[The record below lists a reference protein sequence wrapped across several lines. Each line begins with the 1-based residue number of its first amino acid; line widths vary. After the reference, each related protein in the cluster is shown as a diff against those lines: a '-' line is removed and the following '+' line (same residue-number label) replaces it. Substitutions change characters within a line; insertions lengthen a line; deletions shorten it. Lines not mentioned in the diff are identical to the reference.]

1 MSQPCAP
8 VVLTVDL
15 RRGASAPYSDVS
27 SKRILVVDD
36 SYANARL
43 LDVYLEPLQHEVRTA
58 LGAQEALQQV
68 STFVPDLLLLDLQ
81 MPDVDGFEVARRLR
95 QDPRTRDLPI
105 IAVTGYS
112 SSEHRR
118 RAKEAGVDGFL
129 VKPVHCEELKAA
141 VAEYI

>member
-1 MSQPCAP
+1 MSQRCGRHA
-8 VVLTVDL
+8 LTVDL
-15 RRGASAPYSDVS
+15 GPGARARYGYVS

-43 LDVYLEPLQHEVRTA
+43 LDVYLEPLQHQVRTA
-58 LGAQEALQQV
+58 LGAREALKEV
-68 STFVPDLLLLDLQ
+68 CSFVPDLLLLDLQ

-112 SSEHRR
+112 SAEHRR
-118 RAKEAGVDGFL
+118 LAKEAGVDGFL
-129 VKPVHCEELKAA
+129 VKPVHCEQLKAA